1 MMDFGLSEEQCI
13 LRDGIRRFTREK
25 LNSDIRERDRDQVF
39 RRELWLARAKMGLTG
54 LPVPEAYGGAGLSD
68 VDCRGS
74 RGAGLRL

>member
-39 RRELWLARAKMGLTG
+39 RRELWLAR
-54 LPVPEAYGGAGLSD
+54 
-68 VDCRGS
+68 
-74 RGAGLRL
+74 LRWA